1 MLKLFRVFDGDCY
14 WYSNDYLMFESG
26 YDAKQIGELNAKL
39 QNVEQFIGKIDCKKV
54 KIFEGDILCNP
65 MVDPEKVYLVIWSA
79 KDCGFRKVPL
89 GLDSPV
95 TVIDEAFIE
104 VLGTIHSYKAVRQ
117 AL

>member
-1 MLKLFRVFDGDCY
+1 MLNRFRVFDGNCY
-14 WYSNDYLMFESG
+14 WYSNDYLMFENG